1 MALYPNYSQINNPYQ
16 QINPYG
22 QQMINPYMDRIMGTH
37 PSNIQ
42 QMQPSNIQMA
52 QQNQPAGITGK
63 VIQAVEQVNA
73 NDVPMDGSV
82 AFFPKQDLS
91 EIYAKQWNAD
101 GTIKTVVYKPIQQS
115 SINSQ
120 GNVQNA
126 QISMPE
132 ELTQAFMSRFDGIES
147 KLSELEQFMTKPIAK
162 TKNSIAKKDG
172 ESE

>member
-1 MALYPNYSQINNPYQ
+1 MALYPNYSQINNLYQ
-16 QINPYG
+16 QTNPYG
-22 QQMINPYMDRIMGTH
+22 QQMINPYMDRMTSTY

-42 QMQPSNIQMA
+42 QMQPANIQMS
-52 QQNQPAGITGK
+52 QQNQLAGITGK
-63 VIQAVEQVNA
+63 VIQSVEQVNA

-101 GTIKTVVYKPIQQS
+101 GTIKTVVYKPVQQS

-120 GNVQNA
+120 GNAQNA

-132 ELTQAFMSRFDGIES
+132 ELTQAFMNRFDGIES

-162 TKNSIAKKDG
+162 TRTSTTKKDG
-172 ESE
+172 DSE